1 MKSSMKKT
9 FGVGLALVTLS
20 WTACARDHEMARSHD
35 ATKEIPSAEPPAHEL
50 AKNAD
55 RQRAVESFQREQL
68 ACIERLTSQI
78 SAFSGARA
86 DDQKSRDDGAARRAR
101 LQNDLAEVQIASM
114 QEWPALRA
122 RVESDLQESA
132 NADDARR
139 TARARSNAQP
149 RALSTPS
156 SESSVHPAYPDTP
169 RPGSPRIPL
178 SPPDMMPSRP

>member
-1 MKSSMKKT
+1 MKRSTKT
-9 FGVGLALVTLS
+9 FGVGLALAALV
-20 WTACARDHEMARSHD
+20 WAACARDREMARSHD
-35 ATKEIPSAEPPAHEL
+35 AIKEIPIAEPRADEL

-55 RQRAVESFQREQL
+55 RQRAVESFQREQF

-78 SAFSGARA
+78 GAFSGAGA

-101 LQNDLAEVQIASM
+101 LQNDLDEVQIASM
-114 QEWPALRA
+114 QEWPDLRV

-132 NADDARR
+132 NVDDARR

-169 RPGSPRIPL
+169 RPGSTPIPI
-178 SPPDMMPSRP
+178 SPPDIVP